1 MSYVDARWVAKH
13 LSRSEAALFT
23 PDELEELAP
32 MLQPIHLS
40 QGHVL
45 FERGES
51 PAGAWIMQSGWVGLL
66 AGATRTAGLITLMGP
81 RQCVGDI
88 PLMLDEVAPY
98 RAEAFTDST
107 CLFIEAAD
115 LHHALAANPTFLRRW
130 TGKLAG
136 RVARAQGRIVEMLGT
151 NLREQVARVVLHECD
166 GGVFPFAQEV
176 CAAMLGASR
185 APVNQVLKELERD
198 GAVRLGYGHVEIID
212 ENLLAAAAS
221 EETRRQSK

>member
-23 PDELEELAP
+23 RDELEQLAP
-32 MLQPIHLS
+32 MLHPVQLP

-45 FERGES
+45 FQRGES
-51 PAGAWIMQSGWVGLL
+51 PAGAWIIQSGWVGLF
-66 AGATRTAGLITLMGP
+66 AGATRGAGVIALMGP
-81 RQCVGDI
+81 RQCVGEI

-98 RAEAFTDST
+98 RAEAFSEST

-115 LHHALAANPTFLRRW
+115 LHYALAANPTFLLRW
-130 TGKLAG
+130 TIKLAG
-136 RVARAQGRIVEMLGT
+136 RVARVQGRVIEMLGT
-151 NLREQVARVVLHECD
+151 NLREQVARVLLHECD
-166 GGVFPFAQEV
+166 DGVFPFSQEV

-198 GAVRLGYGHVEIID
+198 GAVQLGYGHVEIID
-212 ENLLAAAAS
+212 QDQIAAVAGD
-221 EETRRQSK
+221 ET

>member
-1 MSYVDARWVAKH
+1 MSDVDARWVAKH

-32 MLQPIHLS
+32 MLHPIDVA

-45 FERGES
+45 FDRGGS
-51 PAGAWIMQSGWVGLL
+51 PAGAWIIQSGWIGLL
-66 AGATRTAGLITLMGP
+66 VGANWTAGLITLMGP
-81 RQCVGDI
+81 RQCVGEI

-98 RAEAFTDST
+98 RAEAFSDST

-115 LHHALAANPTFLRRW
+115 LRRALAENPTFLLRW
-130 TGKLAG
+130 TTKLAG

-151 NLREQVARVVLHECD
+151 NLREQVARLLLHECD
-166 GGVFPFAQEV
+166 DGVFPFSQEV

-198 GAVRLGYGHVEIID
+198 GAVRLGYGHVAIID
-212 ENLLAAAAS
+212 EDRIAS
-221 EETRRQSK
+221 VAGEET

>member
-23 PDELEELAP
+23 PQELEELSS
-32 MLQPIHLS
+32 MLHPIRMA

-51 PAGAWIMQSGWVGLL
+51 PAGAWIIQSGWIGLV
-66 AGATRTAGLITLMGP
+66 AGVTRSAGLITLMGP
-81 RQCVGDI
+81 RQCVGEI

-98 RAEAFTDST
+98 RAEAFTEST
-107 CLFIEAAD
+107 CLFIKAAD

-130 TGKLAG
+130 TAKLAG

-151 NLREQVARVVLHECD
+151 NLREQVARVLLHESD
-166 GGVFPFAQEV
+166 DGVFPFSQEV

-185 APVNQVLKELERD
+185 APVNQVLKELERE
-198 GAVRLGYGHVEIID
+198 GAVRVGYGRVEIID
-212 ENLLAAAAS
+212 EDHLAAVAGEA
-221 EETRRQSK
+221 T

>member
-23 PDELEELAP
+23 PEELEELGP
-32 MLQPIHLS
+32 MFHPVQLS

-45 FERGES
+45 FDCGES
-51 PAGAWIMQSGWVGLL
+51 PAGAWIIQSGWIELL
-66 AGATRTAGLITLMGP
+66 AGAVRSSGVITLIGP
-81 RQCVGDI
+81 RQCVGEI

-98 RAEAFTDST
+98 RAETLSEAT

-115 LHHALAANPTFLRRW
+115 LRRALAGNPSFLLRW
-130 TGKLAG
+130 TIKLAG
-136 RVARAQGRIVEMLGT
+136 RVARAQGRIVELLGA
-151 NLREQVARVVLHECD
+151 NLREQVARVLLHECD
-166 GGVFPFAQEV
+166 DGIFPFSQEV

-198 GAVRLGYGHVEIID
+198 GAVRLGYRYVEIID
-212 ENLLAAAAS
+212 EDQIAAIAG
-221 EETRRQSK
+221 EGT